1 MGRGGV
7 ECGRSTRGVWYRLPA
22 ASGDLA
28 ISKGSRMPLRELDV
42 TSQASLYLAGLSRE
56 TRRGAMAL
64 EWKEGGEARA
74 NWTPRIF
81 TGHKGRPSLRGGSC
95 TAPVATKAP
104 HRRPSLSPLT
114 LSPSLFPLAD
124 TPTPPSCSRWHRY
137 AAIKSSSS
145 PILRTVK
152 PRKYVIR
159 FEQLFEKLPSSFFL
173 SRDTYFRTILRRK
186 KEREEKMLDF
196 FLDDR

>member
-1 MGRGGV
+1 
-7 ECGRSTRGVWYRLPA
+7 
-22 ASGDLA
+22 
-28 ISKGSRMPLRELDV
+28 
-42 TSQASLYLAGLSRE
+42 
-56 TRRGAMAL
+56 MAL